1 MRRTQEEI
9 CAEIRRRRDL
19 YREKKRRQKRILMT
33 TLPVVCLAVVMA
45 GGLWKIAA
53 PCILSDHI
61 GESTTAAFDGDCQ
74 AVSTMKTALD
84 APGEALPQPTS
95 DGTDG
100 EVPEPVG
107 PSESGDVSDS
117 DPTGGLEGEEMT
129 FEDLLMQWDCVSKMS
144 LTDYRIGRSETL
156 EGTVCQEL
164 LEEVLYPVLIRSTVG
179 EFDPS
184 LCFAELILTLYDGGS
199 LTVSF
204 YEDGGLTLDGE
215 PFQTDAEGMAQIGKL
230 ADSVFEQNG

>member
-53 PCILSDHI
+53 PGILSDHI

-74 AVSTMKTALD
+74 AASTMRTASEVPD
-84 APGEALPQPTS
+84 AAPSQPIL

-100 EVPEPVG
+100 K
-107 PSESGDVSDS
+107 PSESGGISDS
-117 DPTGGLEGEEMT
+117 DPTGGVEGEEMT
-129 FEDLLMQWDCVSKMS
+129 FEELLMPWDGVSQMC
-144 LTDYRIGRSETL
+144 LTDLRTGRSATL
-156 EGTVCQEL
+156 EGTACQEL
-164 LEEVLYPVLIRSTVG
+164 LEEILYPVLIRSTDG
-179 EFDPS
+179 AYDPVS
-184 LCFAELILTLYDGGS
+184 CFAELILTVPDGGS

-204 YEDGGLTLDGE
+204 YEDGELTLDGE
-215 PFQTDAEGMAQIGKL
+215 IYQTDSEGMAQITKL
-230 ADSVFEQNG
+230 TDAVFEQND